1 MRVKLGLT
9 NQELMKSSW
18 ISLCL
23 QMNDYPYFDYKSKEE
38 QVITGKAAREHLKKY
53 VKK

>member
-9 NQELMKSSW
+9 DKELMKSSW

-23 QMNDYPYFDYKSKEE
+23 QMNDYPYFDYSDKEP
-38 QVITGKAAREHLKKY
+38 VITGNAAREHLKKY
-53 VKK
+53 TKK

>member
-9 NQELMKSSW
+9 NKELMKSSW

-23 QMNDYPYFDYKSKEE
+23 QMNDYPYFDYSAKNK
-38 QVITGKAAREHLKKY
+38 ITGKAASEYLDKY
-53 VKK
+53 VSD